1 MMKFPVH
8 WANIHHQDDIHCL
21 FFDVHSGESIYSQY
35 LHNQTMRVILI
46 VVGKFCHLI
55 QIHQSFFLLNSFK
68 HKSMIIGSVE
78 ELPTFSTV
86 GVGTF
91 LHVRNIVPEI
101 KRLYEIFA
109 LLFNQSCEYFR
120 SINFYLIGKCS

>member
-1 MMKFPVH
+1 
-8 WANIHHQDDIHCL
+8 
-21 FFDVHSGESIYSQY
+21 
-35 LHNQTMRVILI
+35 MRVILI

-78 ELPTFSTV
+78 ELPTFTTV

-109 LLFNQSCEYFR
+109 LLFYQGCEYFR